1 MRRLLPYFRP
11 YKKLLLLSTLCIFA
25 AVVVGLLSPVILRR
39 AIDGLRTQLSWANLT
54 GYAVIIL
61 ALTCISSLF
70 SLLSRYLTNHIS
82 WRIVC
87 DVRYNFYA
95 HVQKQSL
102 YFFQNNRTSELV
114 ARAMSELEGLRQ
126 VAGQVVLF
134 TLQTV
139 FTLILLL
146 PLMLRISQR
155 LTLLLFTTVPMAFC
169 LIHYCNKRALRH
181 AKKLHGCLGQILQ
194 RAEENLNGVRIVRA
208 YSQEESEIAAL
219 SQLNSKHV
227 NLSGDLLRVNA
238 LMAPLLQLFIGL
250 SFVVNFWYG
259 SILAVRGRITLG
271 QFIEFNAYLMRLIW
285 PLTAFGQTIRL
296 YQQGMLGLQRVNA
309 VLDEEP
315 VIADRPEV
323 RAQQPVRGRIE
334 FRNLTFTYHKAS
346 RPSLRNIDLTI
357 EAGQT
362 VAFIGRT
369 GSGKSTL
376 LNLLPRLLD
385 APPETIFI
393 DGVSVSDYPLAQLRA
408 AIGYVQQESVLFS
421 DSLAENIAFG
431 VEGASAGDIA
441 GAADIAGLMPDVQSF
456 AQGFETLVG
465 ERGVTLSGG
474 QKQRTVMARALLR
487 APEILILD
495 DALSAVDAFTA
506 ERILKRLREVRLGR
520 TTLIVAHRVAAVR
533 DADLICVLEGGRIV
547 ERGTHEELLAGGRHY
562 AAFYHRELLEEELV
576 AI

>member
-25 AVVVGLLSPVILRR
+25 AVVVGLLSPVILRH
-39 AIDGLRTQLSWANLT
+39 AIDGLRMHLSWANLT
-54 GYAVIIL
+54 VYAVVIL
-61 ALTCISSLF
+61 VLTCISSLF

-82 WRIVC
+82 WRIMC

-102 YFFQNNRTSELV
+102 YFFQKNRTSELV
-114 ARAMSELEGLRQ
+114 ARATSELEGLRQ

-134 TLQTV
+134 TFQTI

-155 LTLLLFTTVPMAFC
+155 LTLLLFTTVPLAFC
-169 LIHYCNKRALRH
+169 MIHYCNKRALRH
-181 AKKLHGCLGQILQ
+181 AKKLQGCLGQILQ

-219 SQLNSKHV
+219 NQLNRKHV
-227 NLSGDLLRVNA
+227 NLSGNLLRVNA
-238 LMAPLLQLFIGL
+238 LMAPLLQLFISL
-250 SFVVNFWYG
+250 SFVVNFGYG
-259 SILAVRGRITLG
+259 SLLAVRGSITLG

-296 YQQGMLGLQRVNA
+296 YQLGMLGLQRVNA
-309 VLDEEP
+309 VLDAEP
-315 VIADRPEV
+315 VITDRPEV
-323 RAQQPVRGRIE
+323 RAQRTIRGRIE
-334 FRNLTFTYHKAS
+334 FRSLTFAYNELS
-346 RPSLRNIDLTI
+346 RPSLHNINLII
-357 EAGQT
+357 EVGQT

-385 APPETIFI
+385 APPRTIFI
-393 DGVSVSDYPLAQLRA
+393 DSVSVSDYPLAQLRA
-408 AIGYVQQESVLFS
+408 SIGYVQQESVLFS
-421 DSLAENIAFG
+421 DSLGENIAFG
-431 VEGASAGDIA
+431 VEGACESDIA
-441 GAADIAGLMPDVQSF
+441 SAAELAGLMPDVRSF
-456 AQGFETLVG
+456 PQGFETLVG

-474 QKQRTVMARALLR
+474 QKQRAALARALLR

-506 ERILKRLREVRLGR
+506 EQILKRLREVRLGR

-547 ERGTHEELLAGGRHY
+547 ERGTHEELLAEGGHY
-562 AAFYHRELLEEELV
+562 ATLYHRELLEEELV